1 MIKKII
7 DWIIA
12 QEKESI
18 DEYPALAAPMTEEF
32 VLPLETA
39 EAIMDTVIEWET
51 DVNTIDSLEE
61 LLNKKFGNLG
71 LV

>member
-7 DWIIA
+7 HWIIE

-18 DEYPALAAPMTEEF
+18 DDFPELA
-32 VLPLETA
+32 LPLSEKFDINVDCA
-39 EAIMDTVIEWET
+39 ESLMNTVIEWET
-51 DVNTIDSLEE
+51 DPNTIDSLEE
-61 LLNKKFGNLG
+61 LLGKRFPD

>member
-7 DWIIA
+7 DWIIE

-18 DEYPALAAPMTEEF
+18 DEYPALAAPLTEEF
-32 VLPLETA
+32 ILPLETA
-39 EAIMDTVIEWET
+39 ENIMNTVIEWET
-51 DVNTIDSLEE
+51 DPNTIDSLEE
-61 LLNKKFGNLG
+61 LLQKRFPD